1 MSNFFFHGL
10 TPQKGVFFAIAL
22 AIVGVVAFFFLGII
36 SSALY
41 TGNWDFTVIL
51 TPNSESESGLMS
63 IRIMQ
68 IFQTIG
74 MFIFPAITMGLLASE
89 KFRSFLG
96 FNRVSSE
103 LLMLS
108 ILMMV
113 LIIPG
118 INLIASLNAKIPV
131 PDWMY
136 NMEQSAEQ
144 LIKALLL
151 TEKPGLLLLNIFVVA
166 VLPAIGE
173 ELFFRSLLQ
182 KYFCK
187 ITNSTLAGVV
197 ITSLIFS
204 TIHLQF
210 LGFFPRFLLGMIFGY
225 LYVWTSTIWIPIA
238 VHFVNNSLAVVVYF
252 LIGKGVVPSNTETIG
267 DLSDMWQLGIISLI
281 LSSAIIW
288 LIWQRRATVQNQQ
301 SPSQASEG
309 L

>member
-1 MSNFFFHGL
+1 MNNFFFRDL

-22 AIVGVVAFFFLGII
+22 AIVGVVIFFFIGII
-36 SSALY
+36 FSALY
-41 TGNWDFTVIL
+41 TGNWDLSVLL
-51 TPNSESESGLMS
+51 TPNYDSESGLMS

-68 IFQTIG
+68 IFQTFG

-89 KFRSFLG
+89 NFRSFLG

-103 LLMLS
+103 LLGLS
-108 ILMMV
+108 ILMMI
-113 LIIPG
+113 LMIPG

-131 PDWMY
+131 PEWMY
-136 NMEQSAEQ
+136 NMEQSAER

-151 TEKPGLLLLNIFVVA
+151 TEKPGILFLNILVVA

-187 ITNSTLAGVV
+187 ITNSVLAGVV

-204 TIHLQF
+204 AIHFQF

-225 LYVWTSTIWIPIA
+225 LYVWTGTIWIPIV
-238 VHFVNNSLAVVVYF
+238 VHFVNNCLAVVVYF
-252 LIGKGVVPSNTETIG
+252 LIGKGIVPSSTETIG
-267 DLSDMWQLGIISLI
+267 DLSDMWQLGIISLV

-288 LIWQRRATVQNQQ
+288 LIWQRKVTTQNQQ
-301 SPSQASEG
+301 SPSRASED